1 MKAINTLVSS
11 ILAGICI
18 GLGGYVNLVMGGIIG
33 TVMFSFGLLSVV
45 HYKYALYTGKAGFFN
60 NKMEFAELFL
70 VIIGNFIGCGL
81 VSLIFIKCSS
91 DLASAQA
98 IVDTISGKGLL
109 KVFILAIPCGFIM
122 STAVAFARRGQYL
135 PLLFGVP
142 LFIVCGFR
150 HSIADIFYYCAA
162 SDFKLEPWLCA
173 VLGNFVGCNIPTRLK
188 VYHKVPM
195 KEQSEILDN
204 LIKRHERLN

>member
-1 MKAINTLVSS
+1 MEAIKTLINST
-11 ILAGICI
+11 LAGICI

-33 TVMFSFGLLSVV
+33 AVMFSFGLLSVV
-45 HYKYALYTGKAGFFN
+45 HYKYALYTGKAGFFT
-60 NKMEFAELFL
+60 NKVEFTELFL
-70 VIIGNFIGCGL
+70 IIIGNFIGCWL
-81 VSLIFIKCSS
+81 VSLVFVQCSS

-122 STAVAFARRGQYL
+122 STAVAFARKGQYL

-162 SDFKLEPWLCA
+162 SDFKMESWLCA
-173 VLGNFVGCNIPTRLK
+173 VLGNFIGCNIPTRLK
-188 VYHKVPM
+188 C
-195 KEQSEILDN
+195 IN
-204 LIKRHERLN
+204 

>member
-33 TVMFSFGLLSVV
+33 AVMFSFGLLSVV
-45 HYKYALYTGKAGFFN
+45 HYKYALYTGKAGFFT
-60 NKMEFAELFL
+60 NKVEFVELFL
-70 VIIGNFIGCGL
+70 IIIGNFIGCWL
-81 VSLIFIKCSS
+81 VSIIFVQCYS
-91 DLASAQA
+91 DLVNAQA
-98 IVDTISGKGLL
+98 IVDTILGKSLIEVL
-109 KVFILAIPCGFIM
+109 ILAIPCGFIM
-122 STAVAFARRGQYL
+122 STAVAFARKGQYL

-162 SDFKLEPWLCA
+162 MDFKLEPWLCA

-188 VYHKVPM
+188 VYRKVPM
-195 KEQSEILDN
+195 KQSSEILED
-204 LIKRHERLN
+204 LMRRHKIL

>member
-33 TVMFSFGLLSVV
+33 AVMFSFGLLSVV
-45 HYKYALYTGKAGFFN
+45 HYKYDLYTGKAGFFT
-60 NKMEFAELFL
+60 NKVEFAELFL
-70 VIIGNFIGCGL
+70 IIIGNFIGCWLMSLVFVQCSLGL
-81 VSLIFIKCSS
+81 
-91 DLASAQA
+91 ANAQA
-98 IVDTISGKGLL
+98 VVDTILNKSLL

-122 STAVAFARRGQYL
+122 STAVAFARKGQYL

-173 VLGNFVGCNIPTRLK
+173 VLGNFVGCNIPTRFK
-188 VYHKVPM
+188 TYHKVPM

-204 LIKRHERLN
+204 LIKKYER

>member
-1 MKAINTLVSS
+1 MEAIKTLTSS

-33 TVMFSFGLLSVV
+33 AVMFSFGLLSVV

-60 NKMEFAELFL
+60 NVVEFTALF
-70 VIIGNFIGCGL
+70 VIIIGNFIGCWS
-81 VSLIFIKCSS
+81 VSLIFAQYSS
-91 DLASAQA
+91 DLANAQA
-98 IVDTISGKGLL
+98 VVDTILNKSLL
-109 KVFILAIPCGFIM
+109 EVFILAIPCGFIM
-122 STAVAFARRGQYL
+122 STAVAFARKGQYL

-162 SDFKLEPWLCA
+162 MDFKLEPWLCT

-195 KEQSEILDN
+195 KQSSEILED
-204 LIKRHERLN
+204 LMRRHKIL

>member
-1 MKAINTLVSS
+1 MEAIKTLISS

-18 GLGGYVNLVMGGIIG
+18 GLGGYVNLVMEGIIG
-33 TVMFSFGLLSVV
+33 AVMFSFGLLSVV
-45 HYKYALYTGKAGFFN
+45 HYKYALYTGKVGFFT
-60 NKMEFAELFL
+60 NKVEFTELFL
-70 VIIGNFIGCGL
+70 IIIGNFIGCWL
-81 VSLIFIKCSS
+81 VSLIFVQCFS

-109 KVFILAIPCGFIM
+109 EVFILAIPCGFIM
-122 STAVAFARRGQYL
+122 STAVVFARKGQYL

-162 SDFKLEPWLCA
+162 SDFKMEPWLCA
-173 VLGNFVGCNIPTRLK
+173 VLGNFIGCNIPTRLK
-188 VYHKVPM
+188 C
-195 KEQSEILDN
+195 IN
-204 LIKRHERLN
+204 

>member
-33 TVMFSFGLLSVV
+33 AVMFSFGLLSVV
-45 HYKYALYTGKAGFFN
+45 HYKYALYTGKAGFFS
-60 NKMEFAELFL
+60 NKIEFTELFL
-70 VIIGNFIGCGL
+70 IIIGNFIGCWL
-81 VSLIFIKCSS
+81 MSLIFVQYSS

-98 IVDTISGKGLL
+98 IVDTISDKGLL

-162 SDFKLEPWLCA
+162 SDFKMEPWLCV
-173 VLGNFVGCNIPTRLK
+173 VLGNFVGCNIPTRFK

-195 KEQSEILDN
+195 KEQSEILDS
-204 LIKRHERLN
+204 LVKRHERLK

>member
-1 MKAINTLVSS
+1 MEAIKTLASS

-18 GLGGYVNLVMGGIIG
+18 GLGGYVNLVIGGIIG
-33 TVMFSFGLLSVV
+33 AVMFSFGLLSVV

-60 NKMEFAELFL
+60 NRIEFAELSL
-70 VIIGNFIGCGL
+70 IIIGNFIGCWL
-81 VSLIFIKCSS
+81 VSLVFIYCSPQY
-91 DLASAQA
+91 LASAQA
-98 IVDTISGKGLL
+98 IMDTISGKSPLE
-109 KVFILAIPCGFIM
+109 VFLLAIPCGFIM
-122 STAVAFARRGQYL
+122 STAVAFARKEQYL

-162 SDFKLEPWLCA
+162 MDFRVQPWLMA

-188 VYHKVPM
+188 VYHKVPI
-195 KEQSEILDN
+195 KEHSEVL
-204 LIKRHERLN
+204 ERYKNEDRD

>member
-18 GLGGYVNLVMGGIIG
+18 GLGSYVNLVMGGIIG
-33 TVMFSFGLLSVV
+33 AVMFSFGLLSVV
-45 HYKYALYTGKAGFFN
+45 HYKYALYTGKAGFFS
-60 NKMEFAELFL
+60 NKIEFTELFL
-70 VIIGNFIGCGL
+70 IIIGNFIGCWL
-81 VSLIFIKCSS
+81 VSLIFVQCSS

-98 IVDTISGKGLL
+98 IVDTISDKGLL

-122 STAVAFARRGQYL
+122 STAVAFARKGQYL

-150 HSIADIFYYCAA
+150 HSIADILYYCATM
-162 SDFKLEPWLCA
+162 DFKLEPWLCA

-195 KEQSEILDN
+195 KQNSEILED
-204 LIKRHERLN
+204 LMKRHKIL